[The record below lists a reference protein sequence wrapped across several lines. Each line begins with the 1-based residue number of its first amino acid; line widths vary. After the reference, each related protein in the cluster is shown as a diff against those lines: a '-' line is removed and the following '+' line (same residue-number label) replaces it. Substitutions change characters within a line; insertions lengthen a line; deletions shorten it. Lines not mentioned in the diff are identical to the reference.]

1 MGLDFNE
8 DKSIKLVLKKQKYI
22 LLGMKYLST
31 ILLLLPLCAGC
42 SSDWDIDHNIPTG
55 KKAQI
60 GFSSRMHITRA
71 DATLADIQTNGFSVW
86 GGYEGYTVFDGR
98 EVKYSNSEWNYNN
111 PEYWTYNTYNF
122 YAVYPKNTEANYANG
137 TFTISDYKVNNTED
151 LLCASATHTYPN
163 NGTTVTFGFKHLLAK
178 VSIELKKDRE
188 KHDSDEIV
196 VTSVSLNGMYMQGN
210 YVSSQETETW
220 ADLENSSSLSKDINK
235 ELSTNY
241 EVVLDECMMI
251 PQVFS
256 DEHQVY
262 LVVNYTFDQG
272 GDNDNLST
280 KSLITPLPIEYKW
293 DINTHIVYKATIT
306 VDHNIEFATPVV
318 EEWGTEQAGGTIII
332 T

>member
-1 MGLDFNE
+1 
-8 DKSIKLVLKKQKYI
+8 
-22 LLGMKYLST
+22 MKYLPT
-31 ILLLLPLCAGC
+31 ILLLLPLCIGC
-42 SSDWDIDHNIPTG
+42 NSNLEFNDDTSG
-55 KKAQI
+55 KKKAII
-60 GFSSRMHITRA
+60 GFSNNIRVTRA
-71 DATLADIQTNGFSVW
+71 GITDIQTNGFSVW
-86 GGYEGYTVFDGR
+86 GGYVGNTVFDGR
-98 EVKYSNSEWNYNN
+98 TVTYDDSNKEWGYV
-111 PEYWTYNTYNF
+111 PPTEYWTYNTYNF

-178 VSIELKKDRE
+178 VSIELKKDIE
-188 KHDSDEIV
+188 ENNSDKIV

-220 ADLENSSSLSKDINK
+220 ADLENSSSLSKDINE
-235 ELSTNY
+235 ELSTDY

-272 GDNDNLST
+272 RDNDNLST

>member
-1 MGLDFNE
+1 
-8 DKSIKLVLKKQKYI
+8 
-22 LLGMKYLST
+22 MKFLPT
-31 ILLLLPLCAGC
+31 ILLLLPLLTACNSELDFVG
-42 SSDWDIDHNIPTG
+42 DTPGT
-55 KKAQI
+55 KKAVI
-60 GFSSRMHITRA
+60 GFSNNMKITRA
-71 DATLADIQTNGFSVW
+71 EATLTDIQTNGFSVW
-86 GGYEGYTVFDGR
+86 GGYEGNTVFDGR
-98 EVKYSNSEWNYNN
+98 NVTFVNN
-111 PEYWTYNTYNF
+111 AWSYENTEYWTYNTYNF

-178 VSIELKKDRE
+178 VSIELKKDE
-188 KHDSDEIV
+188 ENNSDKIV

-220 ADLENSSSLSKDINK
+220 ADLENSSSLSKDINE
-235 ELSTNY
+235 ELSTDY

-272 GDNDNLST
+272 RDNDNLST

>member
-1 MGLDFNE
+1 
-8 DKSIKLVLKKQKYI
+8 
-22 LLGMKYLST
+22 MKFLPT
-31 ILLLLPLCAGC
+31 ILLLLPLLTACNSELDFG
-42 SSDWDIDHNIPTG
+42 SDTPGTKN
-55 KKAQI
+55 AAI
-60 GFSSRMHITRA
+60 GFSNNMKITRA
-71 DATLADIQTNGFSVW
+71 EATLTNIQDNGFSVW
-86 GGYEGYTVFDGR
+86 GGYEGNTVFNGR
-98 EVKYSNSEWNYNN
+98 EVTYNESKWGYEN
-111 PEYWTYNTYNF
+111 TEYWTYNTYNF
-122 YAVYPKNTEANYANG
+122 YAVYPKKTEANYANG

-178 VSIELKKDRE
+178 VSIELKKDIE
-188 KHDSDEIV
+188 NNSDKIV

-220 ADLENSSSLSKDINK
+220 ADLENSSSLRKDINK

-262 LVVNYTFDQG
+262 LVVNYTFDQD

-280 KSLITPLPIEYKW
+280 KSLITPLPIEYRW

>member
-1 MGLDFNE
+1 
-8 DKSIKLVLKKQKYI
+8 
-22 LLGMKYLST
+22 MKFLPT
-31 ILLLLPLCAGC
+31 ILLLLPLLTACNSELDFG
-42 SSDWDIDHNIPTG
+42 SDTPGTKN
-55 KKAQI
+55 AAI
-60 GFSSRMHITRA
+60 GFSNNMKITRA
-71 DATLADIQTNGFSVW
+71 EATLTNIQDNGFSVW
-86 GGYEGYTVFDGR
+86 GGYEGNTVFNGR
-98 EVKYSNSEWNYNN
+98 EVTYNESKWGYEN
-111 PEYWTYNTYNF
+111 TEYWTYNTYNF

-178 VSIELKKDRE
+178 VSIELKKDIE
-188 KHDSDEIV
+188 NNSDKIV

-220 ADLENSSSLSKDINK
+220 ADLENSSSLRKDINE

-262 LVVNYTFDQG
+262 LVVNYTFDQD

-306 VDHNIEFATPVV
+306 VDQNIEFATPVV